1 MTRTKAP
8 DVPAVLARHG
18 IAPDAGADALEAGL
32 AARGWALPVEDVT
45 PSGGA
50 GKARRFRVVATRRG
64 SAGTPR
70 PFAEHLQATGSPVAA
85 PLARVLAKA
94 LAREEGA

>member
-1 MTRTKAP
+1 MTRMKAA
-8 DVPAVLARHG
+8 DAPAVLLRHG
-18 IAPDAGADALEAGL
+18 VSPDADADALEAGL
-32 AARGWALPVEDVT
+32 AARGWALSVEEVT

-70 PFAEHLQATGSPVAA
+70 PFAEHLQATGSPGAA
-85 PLARVLAKA
+85 ALARVLAKA